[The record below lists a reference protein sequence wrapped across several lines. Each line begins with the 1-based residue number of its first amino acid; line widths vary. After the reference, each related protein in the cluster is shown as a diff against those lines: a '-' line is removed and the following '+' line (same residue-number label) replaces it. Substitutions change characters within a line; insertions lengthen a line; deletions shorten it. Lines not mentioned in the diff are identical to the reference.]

1 MKADRSPTDP
11 EGPPH
16 HGLPTD
22 PSRPWLAV
30 EREIT
35 ETLARIDPRAFQS
48 LLRAFAVKDRR
59 WFFSGQGR
67 SGLVAQMAAM
77 RFMHLGHNVHVVG
90 EATAP
95 SVRAGDGLVLI
106 CGSGQRPIS
115 AGFAGIAKSE
125 GAHLVLLTH
134 KPQSKLATV
143 ADAVLPI
150 PMENSA
156 QFGGSLFEQCCLI
169 LLDSVALELSRQAL
183 DAHSAMWRR
192 HTNMQ

>member
-1 MKADRSPTDP
+1 MDSRQIPPSP
-11 EGPPH
+11 
-16 HGLPTD
+16 
-22 PSRPWLAV
+22 WVAV
-30 EREIT
+30 EQEIK
-35 ETLARIDPRAFQS
+35 ELLARVDPQAFQG
-48 LLRAFAVKDRR
+48 LLKAFAIKGRR

-77 RFMHLGHNVHVVG
+77 RFMHLGYDVHVVG

-106 CGSGQRPIS
+106 CGSGQTPIS
-115 AGFAGIAKSE
+115 VGFAGIAKSE

-134 KPQSKLATV
+134 KPRSKLAGL
-143 ADAVLPI
+143 ADLLLPI
-150 PMENSA
+150 PMTNTA

-169 LLDSVALELSRQAL
+169 LLDSIALELTRRAPA
-183 DAHSAMWRR
+183 AHSEMWLR